1 MARFKQTTRNSTA
14 LRDLSRISRRPAIV
28 ESPESESTSCHCV
41 LGHRNLEACS
51 TDPQSPIYSPDF
63 EPSNSTGPSRAME
76 KRKPVT
82 RGGKKR
88 KAESTVE
95 EEVNYECQCGEGHD
109 TELECEYA
117 RALKKHIEIVT
128 S

>member
-1 MARFKQTTRNSTA
+1 
-14 LRDLSRISRRPAIV
+14 
-28 ESPESESTSCHCV
+28 
-41 LGHRNLEACS
+41 
-51 TDPQSPIYSPDF
+51 
-63 EPSNSTGPSRAME
+63 ME